1 MAPTF
6 IWIHLEK
13 KAKTDRINLHRD
25 VPNSLKNHHEYATKV
40 CYKIDVHFGSNTFIC
55 RFSFRFLKHLIQPNA
70 PLTMGSDFTIVLL
83 CNAYS
88 TNPEFFTRP
97 MAALFETINK
107 TPVGCTQP
115 TVPLSMVT
123 LDSLTVH
130 AKMSLIHRYE
140 TVIVKHEANPLKLL
154 C

>member
-13 KAKTDRINLHRD
+13 KAKTDRINLHRN
-25 VPNSLKNHHEYATKV
+25 VPNSLKQHHEYV
-40 CYKIDVHFGSNTFIC
+40 YPSNLLIAIEMSIIFHTDEFVYY
-55 RFSFRFLKHLIQPNA
+55 RFLKHLM
-70 PLTMGSDFTIVLL
+70 LTNNTLSMGSDFTIVLL

-88 TNPEFFTRP
+88 TNPDYFTRP

-107 TPVGCTQP
+107 TPVGAAQP

-130 AKMSLIHRYE
+130 AKMSLIHR
-140 TVIVKHEANPLKLL
+140 
-154 C
+154 

>member
-1 MAPTF
+1 MPWNNTIFFRTFSQMAPTF

-13 KAKTDRINLHRD
+13 KAKSDRINLHRD
-25 VPNSLKNHHEYATKV
+25 VPNSLKKHHEYGQRITRTDSHKQ
-40 CYKIDVHFGSNTFIC
+40 F
-55 RFSFRFLKHLIQPNA
+55 FSCSIFSRRFLKHLMMTNNT
-70 PLTMGSDFTIVLL
+70 LTMGSDFTIVLL

-88 TNPEFFTRP
+88 TNPDYFTRP

-107 TPVGCTQP
+107 TPVGAQQP

-130 AKMSLIHRYE
+130 AKMSLIHR
-140 TVIVKHEANPLKLL
+140 
-154 C
+154 